1 MYHCATG
8 TSDEHLSLLEHMAP
22 VHDRLSAVIVTTP
35 QAVALMDAMKCLSFA
50 RTVELPVLGI
60 IENMSGYV
68 CPCCGEISNV
78 FSTGGGEEMARREG
92 LPFLGS
98 LPVDTELVTLLDAA
112 EHEESEG
119 SGTERDGLS
128 QPSERAFA
136 LLERYE
142 KTSSAKLF
150 KNIVQAVLEKLPE
163 REDGRDGGGGGQ

>member
-1 MYHCATG
+1 M
-8 TSDEHLSLLEHMAP
+8 
-22 VHDRLSAVIVTTP
+22 HDRLSAVIVTTP

-112 EHEESEG
+112 APVAEEQESEG
-119 SGTERDGLS
+119 AGTERDGLS

-163 REDGRDGGGGGQ
+163 REDGRDGGGGGGGQ